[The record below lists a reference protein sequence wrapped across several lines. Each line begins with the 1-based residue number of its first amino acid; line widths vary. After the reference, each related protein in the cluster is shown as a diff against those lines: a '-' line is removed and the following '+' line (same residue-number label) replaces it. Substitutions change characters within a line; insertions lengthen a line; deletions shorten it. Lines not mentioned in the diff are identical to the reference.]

1 MLMSRDRRLARDWVV
16 PAVACAAYLAI
27 GLVWLRFVYLS
38 DFFQMVWLADAQRQ
52 GVATAFAN
60 GFLGM
65 GYPLVLNGL
74 RSLTGNILTSGKIVQ
89 ALSGGA
95 ILAMLPLLSRQAFGD
110 AKGSRLAQVLLAVDA
125 VFLFAAAGETPDLLA
140 TAFMIGGLAVAAA
153 YIAQPSARLA
163 FGAGVL
169 VGVGYLVRY
178 HALLLLPWLMIAMA
192 ALAKER
198 RRTVLW
204 ALAGFALAASPQL
217 IASGMIQGNPLF
229 NLHIK
234 SVSMGYCGVSS
245 DFVEKTRPYTLVSVI
260 TKDPAHVFKQYVG
273 FVIRYFTEIGGGLL
287 LLAGAVLARRNEL
300 RGWSLL
306 ALPAMALTLLLAA
319 KFYTDRAILFQLV
332 VWYVVIGRTLAHL
345 MAAGEAATTRL
356 IAVTLALALSG
367 SSIVQAGRTW
377 SRFASLERRNVEI
390 TQILRANRIGS
401 SREVFTTHLSVLPG
415 RRSRRGT
422 VLSARYMAAVRPGI
436 RERLPSRVPLGPAV
450 TERLRQT
457 PPDPVPAARP
467 PHGRAVRHGLP
478 GPAGWHT
485 GARVPPAQELGR
497 SLALRVTW
505 RRVLSPAVPRV
516 RSDRTSRPAG
526 SSRAARRAIPA
537 PRGTMRASQAA
548 CLARSRRAAVP
559 PGAGGGRSGPPPI
572 PSDRSRAGRR

>member
-1 MLMSRDRRLARDWVV
+1 MSRDRRLARDWVV

-27 GLVWLRFVYLS
+27 GLAWLRFVYLS

-234 SVSMGYCGVSS
+234 SVSMGYYGVSS
-245 DFVEKTRPYTLVSVI
+245 DFVEKTRPYTLVSVLM
-260 TKDPAHVFKQYVG
+260 KDPAHVFKQYVG

-332 VWYVVIGRTLAHL
+332 VWYMVIGRTLAHL

-401 SREVFTTHLSVLPG
+401 SREVFTTHLSYYLADDPG
-415 RRSRRGT
+415 GGPFYPHDTWLLYDPAYARGFPHAY
-422 VLSARYMAAVRPGI
+422 LSD
-436 RERLPSRVPLGPAV
+436 LPSLNDFVKRHRIRFLLLGPLTGELSDTVYQAQRAGTLGPAY
-450 TERLRQT
+450 RLLKSWGDLWLYEYVEEGSQ
-457 PPDPVPAARP
+457 
-467 PHGRAVRHGLP
+467 
-478 GPAGWHT
+478 
-485 GARVPPAQELGR
+485 
-497 SLALRVTW
+497 
-505 RRVLSPAVPRV
+505 
-516 RSDRTSRPAG
+516 
-526 SSRAARRAIPA
+526 SSR
-537 PRGTMRASQAA
+537 SQ
-548 CLARSRRAAVP
+548 S
-559 PGAGGGRSGPPPI
+559 S
-572 PSDRSRAGRR
+572 